1 MKSKEKRIHPLLD
14 EEKQEKAKVYEWT
27 GRKIAL
33 WGMLL
38 AAVFNLAFYFSALS
52 SRIAHFHILS
62 SVVFVFIVYMLI
74 YATIQEIVG
83 FPLSC
88 LSGFIIEKKYGFS
101 NQTRGEW
108 FKEHLKS
115 FFVSLVLS
123 IIIFGVLLYIFEK
136 FGNLWWLVA
145 SCFMVFFSVV
155 MSIIFPIWIMPIFH
169 KYEPIEDEELKN
181 SLRGILE
188 KGGLKIKGFFR
199 EDTSRKTTKE
209 NAMLAGLGKTKR
221 VILTDNI
228 INNMEADEIRTVLA
242 HEVGHY
248 KKAHIPKMIFTGLFF
263 NLFSFYVLHL
273 AFTTLFPNFLTG
285 VRANITL
292 LPMFLLFLSLIDL
305 TFLKILQNAL
315 VRLFENQADIE
326 ALKLTEDACA
336 FKRAMAGL
344 ANRNLSNA
352 YPNFWVKLIYYSHP
366 PIGERLERAEAFNL
380 DSGNQVK

>member
-1 MKSKEKRIHPLLD
+1 MTEKIHPLLD
-14 EEKQEKAKVYEWT
+14 KEKQEKAKVYEWT
-27 GRKIAL
+27 GRKLGL
-33 WGMLL
+33 WGMFV
-38 AAVFNLAFYFSALS
+38 AGVFNLIFYFTG
-52 SRIAHFHILS
+52 LS
-62 SVVFVFIVYMLI
+62 SVIANWNIISSVVVFIIYMLI
-74 YATIQEIVG
+74 YASIQEVIG
-83 FPLSC
+83 LPLSYI
-88 LSGFIIEKKYGFS
+88 SGFVIEKNYGFS
-101 NQTRGEW
+101 NQTRKEW

-115 FFVSLVLS
+115 FIVSLVLS
-123 IIIFGVLLYIFEK
+123 IIIFGALLIIFQK
-136 FGNLWWLVA
+136 FSNSWWLVA

-155 MSIIFPIWIMPIFH
+155 ISVIFPVWIMPIFH
-169 KYEPIEDEELKN
+169 KYEPIEDEELKD

-188 KGGLKIKGFFR
+188 SGGLKIKGFFR

-228 INNMEADEIRTVLA
+228 INNMELDEIRTVLA

-248 KKAHIPKMIFTGLFF
+248 KRAHMPKMIFTGLFF

-273 AFTTLFPNFLTG
+273 TFTALFPAFLTSI
-285 VRANITL
+285 RANITL

-315 VRLFENQADIE
+315 VRLFENQADTE
-326 ALKLTEDACA
+326 ALKLTGDAGA

-366 PIGERLERAEAFNL
+366 PIGERLRRAEKYNEL
-380 DSGNQVK
+380 

>member
-1 MKSKEKRIHPLLD
+1 MDREIHSLLD
-14 EEKQEKAKVYEWT
+14 KEKQEKAKVYEWT
-27 GRKIAL
+27 NRKIGL
-33 WGMLL
+33 WSMLL
-38 AAVFNLAFYFSALS
+38 SAVFNMFFYFSGIS
-52 SRIAHFHILS
+52 SEIASLHILS
-62 SVVFVFIVYMLI
+62 SVFFVFIVYMFI
-74 YATIQEIVG
+74 YASLQEIIG
-83 FPLSC
+83 LPLSY
-88 LSGFIIEKKYGFS
+88 LSGFVIEKKYEFS
-101 NQTRGEW
+101 NQTKKEW

-123 IIIFGVLLYIFEK
+123 VMIFGALLYIFEK
-136 FGNLWWLVA
+136 FGDLWWLVA

-169 KYEPIEDEELKN
+169 KYEPIEDEELKD

-248 KKAHIPKMIFTGLFF
+248 KKAHMPKMIFTGLFF

-273 AFTTLFPNFLTG
+273 TFTTLFPNFLAG

-292 LPMFLLFLSLIDL
+292 LPIFLLFLSLIDL

-315 VRLFENQADIE
+315 VRLFENQADDE
-326 ALKLTEDACA
+326 ALKLTEDSEA

-352 YPNFWVKLIYYSHP
+352 YPNFLVKLIYYSHP
-366 PIGERLERAEAFNL
+366 PIGERLERAEKYN
-380 DSGNQVK
+380 

>member
-1 MKSKEKRIHPLLD
+1 MVKKIHPLLD
-14 EEKQEKAKVYEWT
+14 KEKQEKAKVYEWA
-27 GRKIAL
+27 GRKLGL
-33 WGMLL
+33 WGMLVS
-38 AAVFNLAFYFSALS
+38 AVFNLIFYFTGLS
-52 SRIAHFHILS
+52 SLIANWNVVS
-62 SVVFVFIVYMLI
+62 SVILIFIIYMLI
-74 YATIQEIVG
+74 YAGIQEVIG
-83 FPLSC
+83 LPLSYI
-88 LSGFIIEKKYGFS
+88 SGFVIEKNYGFS
-101 NQTRGEW
+101 NQTRREW

-115 FFVSLVLS
+115 FIVSLVLS
-123 IIIFGVLLYIFEK
+123 IIIFGALLIIFQR
-136 FGNLWWLVA
+136 FGNSWWLVA

-155 MSIIFPIWIMPIFH
+155 ISIIFPVWIMPIFH
-169 KYEPIEDEELKN
+169 KYEPIEDEELKD

-188 KGGLKIKGFFR
+188 SGGLKIKGFFR

-228 INNMEADEIRTVLA
+228 INNMKLDEIRTVLA

-248 KKAHIPKMIFTGLFF
+248 KRAHMLKMIFTGLFF

-273 AFTTLFPNFLTG
+273 TFTALFPAFLTSI
-285 VRANITL
+285 RANITL
-292 LPMFLLFLSLIDL
+292 LPIFLLFLSLIDL

-315 VRLFENQADIE
+315 VRLFENQADTE
-326 ALKLTEDACA
+326 ALKLTGDTEA
-336 FKRAMAGL
+336 FKRTMAGL

-380 DSGNQVK
+380 DSINLS

>member
-1 MKSKEKRIHPLLD
+1 MEKDIHPLLD
-14 EEKQEKAKVYEWT
+14 KEKQEKAKVYEWT

-33 WGMLL
+33 WGMLVS
-38 AAVFNLAFYFSALS
+38 AAFNLVFYFSGLS
-52 SRIAHFHILS
+52 SEIVSVHIFS
-62 SVVFVFIVYMLI
+62 SVLVVFIVYMFI
-74 YATIQEIVG
+74 YASLQDIVG
-83 FPLSC
+83 LPLSY
-88 LSGFIIEKKYGFS
+88 LSGFVTEKKYGFS
-101 NQTRGEW
+101 NQTREEW

-115 FFVSLVLS
+115 FLVSLVLS
-123 IIIFGVLLYIFEK
+123 IIIFGALLYIFQK

-155 MSIIFPIWIMPIFH
+155 ISMIFPVWIMPIFH
-169 KYEPIEDEELKN
+169 KYEPIEDEGLKN

-188 KGGLKIKGFFR
+188 KGGLKIKGFFK

-228 INNMEADEIRTVLA
+228 VNNMKADEIRTVLA

-248 KKAHIPKMIFTGLFF
+248 KRAHMPKMIFTGLFF
-263 NLFSFYVLHL
+263 NLFSFCILHL
-273 AFTTLFPNFLTG
+273 TFRALFPDFLSS

-315 VRLFENQADIE
+315 VRLFENQADDE
-326 ALKLTEDACA
+326 ALELTEDAEA

-366 PIGERLERAEAFNL
+366 PIGERLERAERFNV
-380 DSGNQVK
+380 SI

>member
-1 MKSKEKRIHPLLD
+1 LD
-14 EEKQEKAKVYEWT
+14 KEKQEKAKVYEWT

-33 WGMLL
+33 WGMLVS
-38 AAVFNLAFYFSALS
+38 AVFNLGFYFSGLS
-52 SRIAHFHILS
+52 SAIASVHIFS
-62 SVVFVFIVYMLI
+62 SVIFVFIVYMFI
-74 YATIQEIVG
+74 YASLQEIIG
-83 FPLSC
+83 LPLSY
-88 LSGFIIEKKYGFS
+88 LSGFVIEKKYGFS

-115 FFVSLVLS
+115 FLVSLVLS
-123 IIIFGVLLYIFEK
+123 IIIFGALLIIFK
-136 FGNLWWLVA
+136 RFGNSWWLVA
-145 SCFMVFFSVV
+145 SLFMVFFSVV
-155 MSIIFPIWIMPIFH
+155 ISMIFPVWIMPIFH
-169 KYEPIEDEELKN
+169 KYETIEDEELKD

-188 KGGLKIKGFFR
+188 KGGLKIRGFFR

-228 INNMEADEIRTVLA
+228 VNNMEADEIRTVLA

-248 KKAHIPKMIFTGLFF
+248 KKAHMPKMIFTGLFF
-263 NLFSFYVLHL
+263 NLFSFYILHL
-273 AFTTLFPNFLTG
+273 TFTALFPNFLSSI
-285 VRANITL
+285 RANITL
-292 LPMFLLFLSLIDL
+292 LPMFLLFLSLVDL

-315 VRLFENQADIE
+315 VRLFENQADDE
-326 ALKLTEDACA
+326 ALRLTEDSGA

-366 PIGERLERAEAFNL
+366 PIGERLERAEKYN
-380 DSGNQVK
+380 

>member
-1 MKSKEKRIHPLLD
+1 MERDIHPLLD
-14 EEKQEKAKVYEWT
+14 KEKQEEAKVYEWT
-27 GRKIAL
+27 NRKIGL
-33 WGMLL
+33 WGMLVS
-38 AAVFNLAFYFSALS
+38 AAFNLGFYFSGLS
-52 SRIAHFHILS
+52 SEIANSNFFS
-62 SVVFVFIVYMLI
+62 SVIVVFIVYMFI
-74 YATIQEIVG
+74 YASLQEIVG
-83 FPLSC
+83 IPLSY
-88 LSGFIIEKKYGFS
+88 LSGFVIEKKYGFS

-115 FFVSLVLS
+115 FLVSLILS
-123 IIIFGVLLYIFEK
+123 LIIFGALLYIFQRFE
-136 FGNLWWLVA
+136 NLWWLLA

-155 MSIIFPIWIMPIFH
+155 ISIIFPVWIMPIFH
-169 KYEPIEDEELKN
+169 KYEPIENEGLKD
-181 SLRGILE
+181 SLKGILE

-228 INNMEADEIRTVLA
+228 INNMKADEIRTVLA

-248 KKAHIPKMIFTGLFF
+248 KRAHMPKMIFTGLFF
-263 NLFSFYVLHL
+263 NLFSFYLLHL
-273 AFTTLFPNFLTG
+273 TFTTLFPKFLSG

-292 LPMFLLFLSLIDL
+292 LPMFLLFLSIVDL

-315 VRLFENQADIE
+315 VRLFENQADDE
-326 ALKLTEDACA
+326 ALELTEDPEA
-336 FKRAMAGL
+336 FKKAMAGL

-366 PIGERLERAEAFNL
+366 PIGERLSRAEKYN
-380 DSGNQVK
+380 

>member
-1 MKSKEKRIHPLLD
+1 MGKEIHPLLD
-14 EEKQEKAKVYEWT
+14 KGKQEKAKVYEWT

-33 WGMLL
+33 LGMLL
-38 AAVFNLAFYFSALS
+38 SAFFNLAFYFSELS
-52 SRIAHFHILS
+52 YQIANWHIFS
-62 SVVFVFIVYMLI
+62 YVVFVFIVYMFI
-74 YATIQEIVG
+74 YAGLQEIISL
-83 FPLSC
+83 PLSY
-88 LSGFIIEKKYGFS
+88 LSGFVIEKKYGFS
-101 NQTRGEW
+101 NQTRWEW

-115 FFVSLVLS
+115 FLVSLVLS
-123 IIIFGVLLYIFEK
+123 IIIFGALLYIFQK
-136 FGNLWWLVA
+136 FDQLWWLVA
-145 SCFMVFFSVV
+145 SCFMVFFSIV
-155 MSIIFPIWIMPIFH
+155 MSVIFPVWIMPIFH
-169 KYEPIEDEELKN
+169 KYEPIEDEELKD

-228 INNMEADEIRTVLA
+228 INNMKPDEIRTVLA

-248 KKAHIPKMIFTGLFF
+248 KKAHMPKLIFTSLFF

-273 AFTTLFPNFLTG
+273 AFTALFPNFLSD

-292 LPMFLLFLSLIDL
+292 LPMFLLFLGLIDL

-315 VRLFENQADIE
+315 VRYFENQADDE
-326 ALKLTEDACA
+326 ALELSGDVDA

-366 PIGERLERAEAFNL
+366 PIGERLARAEAFNL
-380 DSGNQVK
+380 DSVNPS

>member
-1 MKSKEKRIHPLLD
+1 MEREIHPLLD
-14 EEKQEKAKVYEWT
+14 KEKQEKAKVYEWT
-27 GRKIAL
+27 NRKI
-33 WGMLL
+33 GLL
-38 AAVFNLAFYFSALS
+38 MSLVGAVFNLIFYVTGFSYKIANWNFFSSLAL
-52 SRIAHFHILS
+52 IFLI
-62 SVVFVFIVYMLI
+62 YMLI
-74 YATIQEIVG
+74 YAVIQEIIE
-83 FPLSC
+83 FPLSY
-88 LSGFIIEKKYGFS
+88 LSGFVIEKKYEFS

-115 FFVSLVLS
+115 FIVSLILS
-123 IIIFGVLLYIFEK
+123 VILFGALLYIFESW
-136 FGNLWWLVA
+136 GNLWWLVA

-155 MSIIFPIWIMPIFH
+155 MSMIFPVWIMPIFH

-188 KGGLKIKGFFR
+188 KGGLKIKGFFK
-199 EDTSRKTTKE
+199 EDTSKKTTKE

-228 INNMEADEIRTVLA
+228 IDNMKTDEIRTVIA

-248 KKAHIPKMIFTGLFF
+248 KWAHMPKMIFTSLFF
-263 NLFSFYVLHL
+263 NLFAFYLLHVTFK
-273 AFTTLFPNFLTG
+273 ALFPDFLTG

-305 TFLKILQNAL
+305 AFLKILQNAL
-315 VRLFENQADIE
+315 VRMFENQADGE
-326 ALKLTEDACA
+326 ALKLTEDADA

-366 PIGERLERAEAFNL
+366 PVGERLARAEKFNL
-380 DSGNQVK
+380 DSANPS

>member
-1 MKSKEKRIHPLLD
+1 MIKEIHPLLD
-14 EEKQEKAKVYEWT
+14 KGKQEKAKVYEWT
-27 GRKIAL
+27 NRKIGL
-33 WGMLL
+33 WGMLVS
-38 AAVFNLAFYFSALS
+38 AVFNLVFYFSGLS
-52 SRIAHFHILS
+52 SEIANLHILYF
-62 SVVFVFIVYMLI
+62 VVFIVYMFI
-74 YATIQEIVG
+74 YASLQEIIG
-83 FPLSC
+83 FPLSY
-88 LSGFIIEKKYGFS
+88 LSGFVVEKKYGFS
-101 NQTRGEW
+101 NQTRREW
-108 FKEHLKS
+108 VKEHLKS
-115 FFVSLVLS
+115 FVVSLVLS
-123 IIIFGVLLYIFEK
+123 IIIFGALLIIFRRY
-136 FGNLWWLVA
+136 GNLWWLVA

-155 MSIIFPIWIMPIFH
+155 MSIIFPVWIMPIFH
-169 KYEPIEDEELKN
+169 KYELIEDERLKD

-228 INNMEADEIRTVLA
+228 INNMESDEIRTVLA

-248 KKAHIPKMIFTGLFF
+248 KRAHMPKMIFTGLFF
-263 NLFSFYVLHL
+263 NLFSFYVLHVT
-273 AFTTLFPNFLTG
+273 FTSLFPDFLSS

-292 LPMFLLFLSLIDL
+292 LPMFILFLNLIDL

-315 VRLFENQADIE
+315 VRLFENQADTE
-326 ALKLTEDACA
+326 ALKLTGDAEA
-336 FKRAMAGL
+336 FKRAMGGL

-380 DSGNQVK
+380 DSAKPS

>member
-1 MKSKEKRIHPLLD
+1 MIKEIHPLLD
-14 EEKQEKAKVYEWT
+14 KEKQEKAKVYEWT
-27 GRKIAL
+27 GRKIDL

-38 AAVFNLAFYFSALS
+38 SGVFSLTFYFSGLS
-52 SRIAHFHILS
+52 YKIANLHILS
-62 SVVFVFIVYMLI
+62 SFIFIVYMLI
-74 YATIQEIVG
+74 FACVQGIIG
-83 FPLSC
+83 LPLSY
-88 LSGFIIEKKYGFS
+88 LSDFVIEKKYGFS
-101 NQTRGEW
+101 NQTKGEW

-115 FFVSLVLS
+115 FVVSLVLS
-123 IIIFGVLLYIFEK
+123 IIIFGALLIIFQR
-136 FGNLWWLVA
+136 FGNSWWLVA
-145 SCFMVFFSVV
+145 SCFMVLFSVV
-155 MSIIFPIWIMPIFH
+155 ISIIFPVWIMPIFH
-169 KYEPIEDEELKN
+169 KYEPIGNERLKD

-228 INNMEADEIRTVLA
+228 INNMKADEIRTVLA

-248 KKAHIPKMIFTGLFF
+248 KRAHIPKMIFTGLFF

-273 AFTTLFPNFLTG
+273 TFRALFPDFLSSF
-285 VRANITL
+285 RSNITL

-315 VRLFENQADIE
+315 VRLFENQADDE
-326 ALKLTEDACA
+326 ALRLTEDSEA

-366 PIGERLERAEAFNL
+366 PIGERIERAEKY
-380 DSGNQVK
+380 NQL

>member
-1 MKSKEKRIHPLLD
+1 MKNKEKIVHPLLD
-14 EEKQEKAKVYEWT
+14 KEKQEKAKVYEWT
-27 GRKIAL
+27 NRKIGL
-33 WGMLL
+33 WGMLVS
-38 AAVFNLAFYFSALS
+38 AVFNLTLYFSGLS
-52 SRIAHFHILS
+52 SRIANVHIFS
-62 SVVFVFIVYMLI
+62 SVIFVFIIYMFI
-74 YATIQEIVG
+74 YASLQEIIG
-83 FPLSC
+83 LPLSY
-88 LSGFIIEKKYGFS
+88 LSGFVIEKKYGFS
-101 NQTRGEW
+101 NQTRVDW
-108 FKEHLKS
+108 FKEQAKS
-115 FFVSLVLS
+115 FLVSLILS
-123 IIIFGVLLYIFEK
+123 ILIFGAVLYIFQR
-136 FGNLWWLVA
+136 FDNLWWLVA

-155 MSIIFPIWIMPIFH
+155 MSVIFPIWIMPIFH
-169 KYEPIEDEELKN
+169 KYEPIDDEELKD

-248 KKAHIPKMIFTGLFF
+248 KRAHMPKIIFTGLFF
-263 NLFSFYVLHL
+263 NLFSFYILHVI
-273 AFTTLFPNFLTG
+273 FTSLFPSFLSG
-285 VRANITL
+285 VRANLTL
-292 LPMFLLFLSLIDL
+292 LPMFLLFLSIIDL

-315 VRLFENQADIE
+315 VRRFENQADYE
-326 ALKLTEDACA
+326 ALKLTEDTDA

-366 PIGERLERAEAFNL
+366 PIGERLARAEKYEL
-380 DSGNQVK
+380 S

>member
-1 MKSKEKRIHPLLD
+1 MEKEIHPLLD
-14 EEKQEKAKVYEWT
+14 KEKQEKAKVYEWT

-33 WGMLL
+33 WGMLVS
-38 AAVFNLAFYFSALS
+38 AVFNLFFYFSGLS
-52 SRIAHFHILS
+52 SGIANLHIFS
-62 SVVFVFIVYMLI
+62 SVFFVFLVYMFV
-74 YATIQEIVG
+74 YASLQEIIG
-83 FPLSC
+83 LPLSYI
-88 LSGFIIEKKYGFS
+88 SGFVVEKKYGFS
-101 NQTRGEW
+101 NQTRREW

-115 FFVSLVLS
+115 FLVSLILS
-123 IIIFGVLLYIFEK
+123 LIIFGALLYIFQK

-145 SCFMVFFSVV
+145 SCFMIFFSVILSAV
-155 MSIIFPIWIMPIFH
+155 YPVWIMPIFH
-169 KYEPIEDEELKN
+169 KYETIEDDELKD

-188 KGGLKIKGFFR
+188 KGGLKIAGFFR

-228 INNMEADEIRTVLA
+228 ISNMKADEIRTVLA

-248 KKAHIPKMIFTGLFF
+248 KWAHMPKMIFTGLFF

-273 AFTTLFPNFLTG
+273 TFTTLFPNFLGG

-305 TFLKILQNAL
+305 AFLKMLQNAL
-315 VRLFENQADIE
+315 VRLFENQADDE

-336 FKRAMAGL
+336 FKKAMAGL

-366 PIGERLERAEAFNL
+366 PIGERLERAERFNL
-380 DSGNQVK
+380 DSQNLS

>member
-1 MKSKEKRIHPLLD
+1 MEREIHPLLD
-14 EEKQEKAKVYEWT
+14 RGKQKKAKVYEWT

-38 AAVFNLAFYFSALS
+38 SAVFNLTFYFSGLS
-52 SRIAHFHILS
+52 YQISNWHIFS
-62 SVVFVFIVYMLI
+62 YIVFVFIVYMFI
-74 YATIQEIVG
+74 YASLQEIISL
-83 FPLSC
+83 PLSY
-88 LSGFIIEKKYGFS
+88 LSDFVIEKKYGFS
-101 NQTRGEW
+101 NQTRGQW
-108 FKEHLKS
+108 FKEHLKG
-115 FFVSLVLS
+115 FLVSLVLS
-123 IIIFGVLLYIFEK
+123 IIIFGALLYIFQK

-155 MSIIFPIWIMPIFH
+155 MSIIFPVWIMPIFH
-169 KYEPIEDEELKN
+169 KYEPIEDEELKD

-228 INNMEADEIRTVLA
+228 INNMETDEIRTVLA

-248 KKAHIPKMIFTGLFF
+248 RKAHIPKMIFTGLFF

-273 AFTTLFPNFLTG
+273 TFTTLFPHFLNA

-292 LPMFLLFLSLIDL
+292 LPMFLLALSLIDL

-315 VRLFENQADIE
+315 VRYFENQADDE
-326 ALKLTEDACA
+326 ALKLSGDVEA

-352 YPNFWVKLIYYSHP
+352 YPNFWVKLVYYSHP
-366 PIGERLERAEAFNL
+366 PIGERLERAEKYN
-380 DSGNQVK
+380 